1 MLNRDKTFTKKG
13 KMRAPSLVTM
23 CEWVRDA
30 WQQLDPAIIVK
41 AFLKSGISNALDET
55 ENDYLWHEPDSVQE
69 TSENSEDDDL
79 LDIDNDF
86 YDDATNTCG
95 IEEWTK
101 LFGDSN
107 SGAENCFEGLQ

>member
-1 MLNRDKTFTKKG
+1 
-13 KMRAPSLVTM
+13 MRAPSLITM

-41 AFLKSGISNALDET
+41 AFLKCGISKALDGT
-55 ENDYLWHEPDSVQE
+55 EDDYLWREPDSVQE
-69 TSENSEDDDL
+69 TSEDSEDDDL
-79 LDIDNDF
+79 LDNDNDF

-95 IEEWTK
+95 IEEWSK

-107 SGAENCFEGLQ
+107 SNAENCFEGL